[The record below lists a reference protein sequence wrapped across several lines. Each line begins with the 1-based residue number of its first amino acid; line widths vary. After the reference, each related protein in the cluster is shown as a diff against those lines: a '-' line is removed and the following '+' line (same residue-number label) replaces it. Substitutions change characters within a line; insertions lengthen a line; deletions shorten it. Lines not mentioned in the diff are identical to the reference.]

1 MTEQSRYRIG
11 IGGIAIESS
20 TFSPQVTDLDS
31 FTVHRGQEI
40 IDAAPYFENGTFAG
54 RTDVTWLPT
63 LKARS
68 IPNGVVTAATYATLK
83 GEILERI
90 EAALPM
96 DGFFFDVHGA
106 MSVDGLD
113 DAEGDLAQS
122 IRDLVGP
129 GCIISAGMD
138 LHGNITADLVATI
151 DCFTCYRQAP
161 HVDAMETKAR
171 AVRNLLDLL
180 DRNLRPSRAWV
191 KIPVALPGER
201 TSTFWEPGKTVYAKL
216 AESDVVPGVYDA
228 SLWVGYVWADQPRNS
243 ATAVVTGTDETAI
256 AQEAKKIAKRY
267 WDARKDFQFDRPAGS
282 AEWVIE
288 QALSKTDKPV
298 VISDAGDNPV
308 AGGAGDVAVML
319 DRLLQRPE
327 LRSGE
332 RTAVVGGIPNPDA
345 ARTAIAAGIG
355 NEVTVS
361 VGGWL
366 DPVNGPVVELQG
378 EVVNI
383 VRDDP
388 IGGDIAVVRVGGIHV
403 IIPERRKPYH
413 HIRDY
418 TQAGFDMRDF
428 DIVVSKV
435 GYLDQEMLDIASRS
449 YLALTP
455 GGVNQDI
462 PNLPFQRV
470 DRPIFPLDPDMP
482 EPDWQVQVFP
492 PLQ

>member
-1 MTEQSRYRIG
+1 VTAQPKFRIG

-31 FTVHRGQEI
+31 FTIHRGQEI

-54 RTDVTWLPT
+54 RSDIAWLPT

-68 IPNGVVTAATYATLK
+68 IPNGVVTAKTYATLK

-113 DAEGDLAQS
+113 DAEGDLAQA
-122 IRDLVGP
+122 IRALVGP
-129 GCIISAGMD
+129 DCIMSAGMD

-180 DRNLRPSRAWV
+180 DRQVRPSRAWV
-191 KIPVALPGER
+191 KIPVGLPGER

-228 SLWVGYVWADQPRNS
+228 SLWVGYVWADQPRNA
-243 ATAVVTGTDETAI
+243 ATVVVTGTDEAAI
-256 AQEAKKIAKRY
+256 AGEAKKIAKRY
-267 WDARKDFQFDRPAGS
+267 WDARKEFQFDRPAGS
-282 AEWVIE
+282 ADWVIE
-288 QALSKTDKPV
+288 QALSQPDKPV

-327 LRSGE
+327 LQSGE
-332 RTAVVGGIPNPDA
+332 RTALVGGIPNPVA
-345 ARTAIAAGIG
+345 AKTAIDAGIG

-366 DPVNGPVVELQG
+366 DPVNGPVVELHG

-388 IGGDIAVVRVGGIHV
+388 VGGDIAVVRVGGVHV
-403 IIPERRKPYH
+403 IIPTRRKPYH

-428 DIVVSKV
+428 DMVVSKV
-435 GYLDQEMLDIASRS
+435 GYLDQEMLNIASRS

-462 PNLPFQRV
+462 PNLPYKRV
-470 DRPIFPLDPDMP
+470 DRPMYPLDPDMP
-482 EPDWQVQVFP
+482 EPDWLVQIFQP
-492 PLQ
+492 IG

>member
-1 MTEQSRYRIG
+1 MTDHARYRIG

-20 TFSPQVTDLDS
+20 TFSPQKTGMDS
-31 FTVHRGQEI
+31 FTIHRGHEI
-40 IDAAPYFENGTFAG
+40 IDAAPYFENGTFEG
-54 RTDVTWLPT
+54 RTDVAWLPT

-68 IPNGVVTAATYATLK
+68 IPNGVVTAETYTALK

-106 MSVDGLD
+106 MSVEGLD

-122 IRDLVGP
+122 IRALVGP
-129 GCIISAGMD
+129 DCIISAGMD

-171 AVRNLLDLL
+171 AVRYLLDLL
-180 DRNLRPSRAWV
+180 DRQLRPSRAWV

-201 TSTFWEPGKTVYAKL
+201 TSTFWEPGKTVYQKL
-216 AESDVVPGVYDA
+216 EESDVVDGVYDA

-243 ATAVVTGTDETAI
+243 ATVVVTGTDRDAI
-256 AQEAKKIAKRY
+256 AGEAKKIAKRY
-267 WDARKDFQFDRPAGS
+267 WDARTAFEFDRPAGS
-282 AEWVIE
+282 ADWVID
-288 QALSKTDKPV
+288 QALAKRDKPV
-298 VISDAGDNPV
+298 VVSDAGDNPV

-327 LRSGE
+327 LVSGE
-332 RTAVVGGIPNPDA
+332 RTAILGGIPNPVA
-345 ARTAIAAGIG
+345 AKAAIDAGIG
-355 NEVTVS
+355 NEVSVT

-366 DPVNGPVVELQG
+366 DPVNGPTVELRG

-383 VRDDP
+383 VRDDR
-388 IGGDIAVVRVGGIHV
+388 IGGDIAVVRTGGVHV
-403 IIPERRKPYH
+403 IIPSRRKPYH
-413 HIRDY
+413 HIKDY
-418 TQAGFDMRDF
+418 TEAGFDIREF

-435 GYLDQEMLDIASRS
+435 GYLEQELLDIASRS

-462 PNLPFQRV
+462 PSLPFTRI

-482 EPDWQVQVFP
+482 EPAWDVKLFP
-492 PLQ
+492 PIG